1 MMISSYHQIS
11 HLVNR
16 RVGPGQACRHQYS
29 NHQTSARELRVRTGC
44 FQSLPGSG
52 FHTDDDFILDFAR
65 PEHYMDIA
73 NVHCESFYGTAGA
86 FWDTLLR
93 ADRLLSFLP
102 YNNQQ
107 KRPKSEAIEKHEDG
121 ISQMKTSVANERVCI
136 VSIDKRAT
144 STNKEREAQSATS
157 GSNIILQK
165 VLIWVTKHALRSNKE
180 DDQTITAKGMV
191 VGAVVVDTTMSF
203 IPSRFSWSILLNSEI
218 PPRRVMA
225 YISNLAI
232 SPNNRRQGI
241 GSRLVAAAEQ
251 QARSWCCKSIALHV
265 DPSNH
270 PAYKLYESMGYRK
283 VSKQSNW
290 QTFIEGRSNPLVLMV
305 KRL

>member
-11 HLVNR
+11 HLFNR
-16 RVGPGQACRHQYS
+16 RVVPIQACRQGKQS
-29 NHQTSARELRVRTGC
+29 SAREFRVRTGY
-44 FQSLPGSG
+44 FQSLPSG
-52 FHTDDDFILDFAR
+52 FPTDDDFVLDFAR

-73 NVHCESFYGTAGA
+73 NVHCESFYGTVGT

-102 YNNQQ
+102 HNNQQ
-107 KRPKSEAIEKHEDG
+107 KRSKSGVVEKDDDG
-121 ISQMKTSVANERVCI
+121 ISQMKRSMANERVCI
-136 VSIDKRAT
+136 VSIDTRAST
-144 STNKEREAQSATS
+144 STNKEMKSAIS

-165 VLIWVTKHALRSNKE
+165 VLIWVTKHAKRSNKE
-180 DDQTITAKGMV
+180 EEDRSMAAKGMV

-203 IPSRFSWSILLNSEI
+203 IPSRFSWSALLNSEI

-232 SPNNRRQGI
+232 SPKNRRQGI

-270 PAYKLYESMGYRK
+270 PAYKLYVSMGYRK
-283 VSKQSNW
+283 VSKQSHW